1 MWKAADGKLIHTLPI
16 QEGFRAYS
24 QELNMITISQDGV
37 FIFGAARDR
46 VVKVWMDFLTY
57 MELEGAFVKSKKK

>member
-1 MWKAADGKLIHTLPI
+1 MGLNILLVNPNRFKSPPVIPI
-16 QEGFRAYS
+16 GS
-24 QELNMITISQDGV
+24 PIIV
-37 FIFGAARDR
+37 GAARDR